1 MNANELADDLDKSRE
16 DSYTS
21 EHLVGKAA
29 TMLRQ
34 QQAEIEALK
43 KEAAL
48 QRLSDFTQEAESFDR
63 TASHM
68 AGEYVSYNEP
78 VAWISVLAIDHIG
91 KKFTDVRISLT
102 KTDVADIPLYTH
114 PAKTLTDDE
123 IAKLADDILGYQIY
137 GYKESGVYEFARA
150 ILRKAQEK

>member
-1 MNANELADDLDKSRE
+1 MFCNKKGTREMNANELADKQAFETGELTMWIRHE
-16 DSYTS
+16 T
-21 EHLVGKAA
+21 A

-68 AGEYVSYNEP
+68 AGEYVSY
-78 VAWISVLAIDHIG
+78 
-91 KKFTDVRISLT
+91 
-102 KTDVADIPLYTH
+102 
-114 PAKTLTDDE
+114 PAKTLTDEE
-123 IAKLADDILGYQIY
+123 ILREAYYILMREQQ
-137 GYKESGVYEFARA
+137 
-150 ILRKAQEK
+150 RKAQEK